1 MPKVSFKFKL
11 FKSKHEIKNEVG
23 SYFDISTYFQRI
35 IGSIVIGRNVVDRIV
50 VDQIVVERI
59 VANFQ
64 KHFWRI
70 GRHLGAA
77 IGSIPRRNNFIG
89 NQKLGF
95 FDKIIRRSVWKLLSF
110 GNGSYTTRLLFSFV
124 IFGMVFLYF
133 RRIIVQ
139 NSLKLWVNFVG
150 L

>member
-35 IGSIVIGRNVVDRIV
+35 IGSIVIGRNVIDRIVVERIV

-110 GNGSYTTRLLFSFV
+110 GNGSYTSRLL
-124 IFGMVFLYF
+124 FGMVFLF
-133 RRIIVQ
+133 F
-139 NSLKLWVNFVG
+139 LEE
-150 L
+150 